1 MTLVN
6 VKHRPV
12 ERNFNNV
19 MDTFFSGFPSVFR
32 DDFATPQYKQT
43 APVNVKETE
52 NNYQL
57 ELVAPG
63 FEKESFKVDLNK
75 NLLTISAEVKS
86 ETEGNTEKHV
96 RREYKFQSFKRSF
109 TIDEKIDA
117 ENIDAKYV
125 NGVLIVTLPKK
136 AEIKAAAKQITI
148 Q

>member
-19 MDTFFSGFPSVFR
+19 MDTFLTGFPSVLR
-32 DDFATPQYKQT
+32 DEFATPQYKHI

-52 NNYQL
+52 NSYQL

-63 FEKESFKVDLNK
+63 FEKEAFKVDLDK
-75 NLLTISAEVKS
+75 NLLTISAEVKG
-86 ETEGNTEKHV
+86 ETEKSADKHV

-136 AEIKAAAKQITI
+136 AEVKAAAKQITI